1 MIIAAEHA
9 TDSTA
14 LMNPKCQCCVPRNLK
29 ILCQFA
35 DIVVKNM
42 AQVSQNLK
50 KMKTS
55 NLEQPR

>member
-1 MIIAAEHA
+1 MIIAAEQA

-14 LMNPKCQCCVPRNLK
+14 LMNPKCQCRVPRNLE

-35 DIVVKNM
+35 DIVVENM

-50 KMKTS
+50 KNE
-55 NLEQPR
+55 NL

>member
-1 MIIAAEHA
+1 MIIAAEQA

-14 LMNPKCQCCVPRNLK
+14 LMNPKCQCRVPRNLE